1 MPDAKDS
8 SNSPSWPLW
17 GPWQIM
23 AAMLNPRSGSAP
35 GTLTQPILPG
45 WTFGNVITVTE
56 RNSSAPDTERDIVAA
71 HSYGRQ
77 LGRVIDALAVL
88 IAERPPGSP
97 HFEALDQLHDLQEKI
112 RAIKTEAAARRI
124 ERIRSDLALL
134 EKEQPEEYRR
144 LASELRKGL

>member
-8 SNSPSWPLW
+8 STPPSWPLW

-23 AAMLNPRSGSAP
+23 ADMM
-35 GTLTQPILPG
+35 GTRTTPSPANFTQPILPG
-45 WTFGNVITVTE
+45 WTFGNLITVTE

-88 IAERPPGSP
+88 IAERPQGAAPS
-97 HFEALDQLHDLQEKI
+97 EAFDKLRELEDRI
-112 RAIKTEAAARRI
+112 RSIKSEAAVRRS

-134 EKEQPEEYRR
+134 KTEKPEEYRR
-144 LASELRKGL
+144 LVSELRRDV